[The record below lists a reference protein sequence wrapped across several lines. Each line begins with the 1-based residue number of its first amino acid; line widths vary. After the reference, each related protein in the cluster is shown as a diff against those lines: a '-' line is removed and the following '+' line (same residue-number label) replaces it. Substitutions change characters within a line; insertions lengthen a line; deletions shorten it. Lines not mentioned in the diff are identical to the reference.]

1 MTQAASAGARAES
14 PAGSPTAAHALPASA
29 AILGVQHSGLAF
41 TVPPGACDCHTHVFG
56 PLAQYPFWSGRAY
69 TPGDASLEDLLALHR
84 ALGIDRVVIVHPSP
98 YGANNACTVE
108 AVRRIGAAARGV
120 AVIDQHT
127 TDEELRSM
135 HAAGVRGARAN
146 LETAGVT
153 DPQAATEALNWT
165 ANRVAPF
172 GWHVQTFT
180 NLTVLAGVYH
190 AVQRLATP
198 LVVDHIGHARAGLGV
213 GQKGF
218 AELLDLVA
226 SGKAYVKLSAPQR
239 VSSAPDCADVAPL
252 VQALIRANPERMLWG
267 SDWPHPG
274 GNRHAAGALQHIEP
288 FDPLDDGHALNR
300 LARWVGDAN
309 VMQKI
314 LVDNPARLY
323 GF

>member
-1 MTQAASAGARAES
+1 MSANNENRS
-14 PAGSPTAAHALPASA
+14 PAAALSQDRVV
-29 AILGVQHSGLAF
+29 LGVPHSGVSFA
-41 TVPPGACDCHTHVFG
+41 VPPGACDCHTHVFG

-69 TPGDASLEDLLALHR
+69 TPGDASIEDLQALHR
-84 ALGIDRVVIVHPSP
+84 ALGIERVVIVHPSP
-98 YGANNACTVE
+98 YGTNNACTLD
-108 AVRRIGAAARGV
+108 AVRRIGANARGV

-127 TDEELRSM
+127 TDEELQAM

-146 LETAGVT
+146 LETAGVS
-153 DPQAATEALNWT
+153 DPQAAADALNWT
-165 ANRVAPF
+165 AKRVAPL

-180 NLTVLAGVYH
+180 NLNVIAAVHG

-198 LVVDHIGHARAGLGV
+198 LVVDHIGRARAELGV
-213 GQKGF
+213 EQKGF

-239 VSSAPDCADVAPL
+239 VSAAPDCADVAPL
-252 VQALIRANPERMLWG
+252 ARALIDANPARMLWG

-274 GNRHAAGALQHIEP
+274 GNRYQADALERIEP
-288 FDPLDDGHALNR
+288 FNRIDDGHALKR
-300 LARWVGDAN
+300 LARWVDSAATLT
-309 VMQKI
+309 QI